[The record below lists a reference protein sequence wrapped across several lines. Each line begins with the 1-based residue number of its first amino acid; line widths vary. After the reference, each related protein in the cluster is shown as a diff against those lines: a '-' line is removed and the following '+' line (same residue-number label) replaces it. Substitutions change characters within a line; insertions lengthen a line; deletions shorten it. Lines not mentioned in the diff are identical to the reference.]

1 MATTINQAKAIRQLY
16 QLVTVPSGTRHR
28 TARVSL
34 CDAKSRHLGRV
45 LRKVV
50 QFKME
55 PGERP
60 PAPPPN
66 DERAT

>member
-16 QLVTVPSGTRHR
+16 QLVTVPSFTRHR

-34 CDAKSRHLGRV
+34 YDAKSRHPGRV

-50 QFKME
+50 QF
-55 PGERP
+55 
-60 PAPPPN
+60 
-66 DERAT
+66 